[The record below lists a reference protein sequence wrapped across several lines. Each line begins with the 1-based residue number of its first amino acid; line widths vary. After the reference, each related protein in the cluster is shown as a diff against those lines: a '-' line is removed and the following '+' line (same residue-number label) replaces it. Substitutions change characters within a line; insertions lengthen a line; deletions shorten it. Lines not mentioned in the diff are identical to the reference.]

1 MPTARDVLPRL
12 GVASRRSFASAGAMA
27 FSLSFVGAS
36 CGPSALG
43 LMPEVVND
51 PHNLSL
57 RRALLAYGMG
67 NVCDEIRGR
76 YMPLRLGD
84 EEPVA
89 GRFFPT
95 ACTAKEMPDH
105 TLYVQIGG
113 HGYVWT
119 EQAQRIGFEAGAA
132 VAYDVDFLL
141 HGSSTY
147 VYFRVKGTAPPTFV
161 TKMVEQSQVAMFN
174 RVFGAAHGQSPTDS
188 FGGQVMAAQMAR
200 GFTVIRDA
208 SGGIEQGVGVVP
220 PGNHPPGG
228 FLGLDHSRPILANER
243 IELHQNQRDFLGP
256 FVVPPGK
263 RLGVTL
269 NVTGAAPAIDV
280 LVVPRAPGDAW
291 LAAYTHAREVT
302 PPPVAPVFDDV
313 VPAGGMYSRA
323 LQLPPGAYYLVL
335 DNTATAGRTSL
346 PTAPRDDHPVLV
358 SAAVDLQ

>member
-1 MPTARDVLPRL
+1 MPTAHDVLPRL
-12 GVASRRSFASAGAMA
+12 GALA
-27 FSLSFVGAS
+27 FCLSFVGAS
-36 CGPSALG
+36 CGPSALA

-57 RRALLAYGMG
+57 RRALLSYGMG

-76 YMPLRLGD
+76 NMPLRLGD

-95 ACTAKEMPDH
+95 ACSAKEMPDH
-105 TLYVQIGG
+105 SLYVQIGG

-119 EQAQRIGFEAGAA
+119 EQALRIGFEAGAA

-141 HGSSTY
+141 DGSSTY
-147 VYFRVKGTAPPTFV
+147 VYFRVKGTSPPTFV

-208 SGGIEQGVGVVP
+208 SGGVEQGVGVVP
-220 PGNHPPGG
+220 PGSHPPGG
-228 FLGLDHSRPILANER
+228 FLGLDHSRPVLANER
-243 IELHQNQRDFLGP
+243 IELHQNERDFLGP

-269 NVTGAAPAIDV
+269 NLTGAPAID
-280 LVVPRAPGDAW
+280 LLAVPRGPGDAW

-313 VPAGGMYSRA
+313 VPAGGMYTRA

-335 DNTATAGRTSL
+335 DNTPTAGRTSL
-346 PTAPRDDHPVLV
+346 PTAPRDDRPVLV